1 MKTKLRKG
9 ASEKS
14 GFYAYH
20 ATRPVV
26 GIAQKPCFLWV
37 LLFFLFFFSRQPP
50 PRATVHFETTRSSS
64 VGILLQIPGVGCFF
78 VITTLYTDTAYR
90 APTKE
95 VRLGFTRTPGVPAQ
109 VQYHVY
115 CILMSYFF
123 LGNTAFFRVRPQA
136 GPASLFLTLSLL
148 MSVVYCVGRCVAR
161 SRLWKEMEI

>member
-1 MKTKLRKG
+1 MG
-9 ASEKS
+9 
-14 GFYAYH
+14 
-20 ATRPVV
+20 VV
-26 GIAQKPCFLWV
+26 V
-37 LLFFLFFFSRQPP
+37 FFVFFSRQPP

-136 GPASLFLTLSLL
+136 GPASLFLTLVLINECRVLRGKVRGTEQAVERNGDITKALL
-148 MSVVYCVGRCVAR
+148 
-161 SRLWKEMEI
+161 ET